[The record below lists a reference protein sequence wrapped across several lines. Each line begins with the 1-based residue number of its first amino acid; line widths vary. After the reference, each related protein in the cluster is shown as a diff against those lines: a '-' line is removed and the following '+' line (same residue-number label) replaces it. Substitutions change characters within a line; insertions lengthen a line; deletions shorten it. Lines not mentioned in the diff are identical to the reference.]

1 MDKNDRAEQALNNF
15 WKEME
20 HWLETLKTYF
30 VLSVAD
36 GALVAAYDAWIDA
49 SAPPGDPHKEWVDAE
64 KMQPQTGN
72 QLVLVQITD
81 YASPA
86 LGFWFSS
93 TNSWRI
99 QQYREAYFDTQTGV
113 THWRYIPKDD
123 DDG

>member
-1 MDKNDRAEQALNNF
+1 MDKNDRAEQALDNL
-15 WKEME
+15 WKVME
-20 HWLETLKTYF
+20 EWAFRYQDRFAPTGLDRELAH
-30 VLSVAD
+30 
-36 GALVAAYDAWIDA
+36 AYDRWQRA
-49 SAPPGDPHKEWVDAE
+49 SRPPGDPHKEWVDAE

-113 THWRYIPKDD
+113 THWRYLPLEDD
-123 DDG
+123 ND